1 MGGRSVLQW
10 DKDDCAAIGLTK
22 FDLLGLGMLSAL
34 RYTFELVEAH
44 HRRHLE
50 LYDIPADDPAVYDML
65 CKADTVGVFQIES
78 RAQQSTLP
86 RLKPRSFYDLAIE
99 IALIRPGPI
108 QGDSVHPYL
117 RRRDGE
123 EPVTYPHPDLEPV
136 LAKTLGVPLFQEQ
149 LMQLA
154 VVAAGFTPGEADV
167 LRRAMGS
174 KRSLERMQ
182 ALRQRLYNGMHAK
195 GIVGPAADDIWEKIK
210 SFAAFGFPESHSISF
225 AFLSLASSWLK
236 LYYPTAFRAGLLNA
250 QPMGFYSPQT
260 LVHDARRHGI
270 TVLGVDINTSAAD
283 ATLEPT
289 DTRRYTGPGPA
300 QPAVRLGLSTVRTLT
315 EDLATQIATERDIH
329 GAYTDM
335 ADLAR
340 RIGLTT
346 AHVEALATAG
356 AFDSLGLPRRGA
368 LWAAGAAAGNR
379 PGQLDITADPGSP
392 TLPVMTAPEQLG
404 ADLWATGITRDH
416 YPTTLIRDRL
426 DALGVVP
433 AGRLAELN
441 DRTRVLV
448 GGIVTHRQRP
458 PSAGGVTFIS
468 LEDETGLINIIVPQ
482 TVFTRHSRVARDAGA
497 LLIRGMIE
505 HAHDSPTSSRNAS
518 RNCRSARAPSG
529 ATSADLSGCASRAA
543 ARMLDVG
550 GLTS

>member
-1 MGGRSVLQW
+1 MVICDRPIIEVCPVEWARMDNRSVLQW

-44 HRRHLE
+44 HGRRLE

-86 RLKPRSFYDLAIE
+86 RLRPRCFYDLAIE

-123 EPVTYPHPDLEPV
+123 EPITYPHPDLEPA
-136 LAKTLGVPLFQEQ
+136 LKKTLGVPLFQEQ

-182 ALRQRLYNGMHAK
+182 ALRQRLYDGMATNG
-195 GIVGPAADDIWEKIK
+195 ITGPAADDIYEKINAF
-210 SFAAFGFPESHSISF
+210 SSFGFPESHSISF
-225 AFLSLASSWLK
+225 AFLALASSWLK
-236 LYYPTAFRAGLLNA
+236 LYYPAGFLAGLLNA

-260 LVHDARRHGI
+260 LEHDARRHGI
-270 TVLGVDINTSAAD
+270 TVLGVDVNTSAAG

-289 DTRRYTGPGPA
+289 DARGYTGPGPA
-300 QPAVRLGLSTVRTLT
+300 QPAVRLGLASVRTIS
-315 EDLATQIATERDIH
+315 EDLATHIAGERDTH
-329 GAYTDM
+329 GPYTGM
-335 ADLAR
+335 ADLTR

-346 AHVEALATAG
+346 AQLEVLATAG
-356 AFDSLGLPRRGA
+356 AFDSLGLTRRAA
-368 LWAAGAAAGNR
+368 LWTAGSAASNR
-379 PGQLDITADPGSP
+379 PGQLDITPRP
-392 TLPVMTAPEQLG
+392 R
-404 ADLWATGITRDH
+404 ITK
-416 YPTTLIRDRL
+416 
-426 DALGVVP
+426 A
-433 AGRLAELN
+433 AGD
-441 DRTRVLV
+441 DRTRTTRRRPAGHRHHPRPLPHR
-448 GGIVTHRQRP
+448 THPRP
-458 PSAGGVTFIS
+458 PRRRRRNTSRPTRRTRKPHPRARRRHRHPPATPTQRRRRHLPQPRRRNRANQCDRPPAG
-468 LEDETGLINIIVPQ
+468 
-482 TVFTRHSRVARDAGA
+482 
-497 LLIRGMIE
+497 
-505 HAHDSPTSSRNAS
+505 
-518 RNCRSARAPSG
+518 
-529 ATSADLSGCASRAA
+529 
-543 ARMLDVG
+543 VG
-550 GLTS
+550 

>member
-1 MGGRSVLQW
+1 MVICDRPIIDVCPVEWARMEGRSVLQW

-34 RYTFELVEAH
+34 RYTFELIEAH
-44 HRRHLE
+44 HGRHLE

-86 RLKPRSFYDLAIE
+86 RLKPRCFYDLAIE

-123 EPVTYPHPDLEPV
+123 EPITYPHPDLEPV
-136 LAKTLGVPLFQEQ
+136 LKKTLGVPCSK

-174 KRSLERMQ
+174 KRSIERMQ
-182 ALRQRLYNGMHAK
+182 ALRQRLYDGMAAK
-195 GIVGPAADDIWEKIK
+195 GIVGAAADDIWEKIK

-225 AFLSLASSWLK
+225 AFLALASSWLK
-236 LYYPTAFRAGLLNA
+236 LYYPAAFLAGLLNT

-260 LVHDARRHGI
+260 VIHDARRHGI

-289 DTRRYTGPGPA
+289 DAPGYTGPGPD
-300 QPAVRLGLSTVRTLT
+300 QPAVRLGLASVRTIS
-315 EDLATQIATERDIH
+315 EDLATRIAGERDTN
-329 GAYTDM
+329 GPYADM
-335 ADLAR
+335 PDLAR

-346 AHVEALATAG
+346 AQLEALATAG
-356 AFDSLGLPRRGA
+356 AFDSLGLTRRGA
-368 LWAAGAAAGNR
+368 LWAAGAVAGNR
-379 PGQLDITADPGSP
+379 PGQLDITPRP
-392 TLPVMTAPEQLG
+392 R
-404 ADLWATGITRDH
+404 ITK
-416 YPTTLIRDRL
+416 
-426 DALGVVP
+426 A
-433 AGRLAELN
+433 AGD
-441 DRTRVLV
+441 DRTRT
-448 GGIVTHRQRP
+448 THRRPVGHRHHPRPLPHRTHPRP
-458 PSAGGVTFIS
+458 PRRRRRNTSR
-468 LEDETGLINIIVPQ
+468 P
-482 TVFTRHSRVARDAGA
+482 TRRTRRPHPRARRRHRHPPAT
-497 LLIRGMIE
+497 
-505 HAHDSPTSSRNAS
+505 PTQRRRRHLHLPRRRNRFDQHHRPAN
-518 RNCRSARAPSG
+518 RLR
-529 ATSADLSGCASRAA
+529 
-543 ARMLDVG
+543 
-550 GLTS
+550 